1 MGSQKKGTKVVATS
15 GTADTVVGNP
25 VITEARVSISNF
37 KVQAVILALLG
48 FVFYANTFY
57 HEAAFD
63 DRMAITD
70 NEYVQAGV
78 AGIGD
83 ILTKDAYQSY
93 LEQRQGANQLA
104 GGRYRPLSLISFA
117 IEQQVMGVVHEK
129 ETPGEKESRIAGEMH
144 ERHVINVLLYIV
156 SVITLLYFLRTIVF
170 AGSPLPAFIAAVIF
184 AVHPLH
190 TEVVANVKSRDEILS
205 VLFISLT
212 FIKAFRYYDS
222 RKTRNLA
229 LALVF
234 FFCALLSKE
243 YAVTLVGLLPLSF
256 YLFRKESPGKSFK
269 AVIPY
274 LIPLA
279 AYVLIRMAAVSAAAE
294 GAEANVMNN
303 PYLLATGSQK
313 LASEML
319 VLLDYLR
326 LLVFPNILVAD
337 YSYNQL
343 PYANFANPLVW
354 LSIIVYVGLFI
365 GMCVLLLKRHVV
377 GFAIAFYLF
386 NLALVSNL
394 FFNIG
399 APMGERLVF
408 HSSVGFAIVVAW
420 LLWKGAA
427 RLGSALMTQGVLVPV
442 LVIITGLSAFKT
454 IDRNKDW
461 KNDETLFMHDVK
473 TAANSVLVNNNAAAA
488 CMTEAKKNRQNVLLR
503 DEWFTKAIR
512 YFTRAIAIYPQHINA
527 YLNRGVCYYNMGNAD
542 KALPDWDTVRK
553 YEPKKPELEKYL
565 AAAASYYNNKGVN
578 YGKSNK
584 ADSAIIAYQKSVEAS
599 PERPESWYYLAAAY
613 FATGHKVE
621 AKAAIEQSLHIAPT
635 YPEAVRLKAQMQ

>member
-234 FFCALLSKE
+234 FFCALLSK
-243 YAVTLVGLLPLSF
+243 
-256 YLFRKESPGKSFK
+256 
-269 AVIPY
+269 
-274 LIPLA
+274 
-279 AYVLIRMAAVSAAAE
+279 
-294 GAEANVMNN
+294 
-303 PYLLATGSQK
+303 
-313 LASEML
+313 
-319 VLLDYLR
+319 
-326 LLVFPNILVAD
+326 
-337 YSYNQL
+337 
-343 PYANFANPLVW
+343 
-354 LSIIVYVGLFI
+354 
-365 GMCVLLLKRHVV
+365 
-377 GFAIAFYLF
+377 
-386 NLALVSNL
+386 
-394 FFNIG
+394 
-399 APMGERLVF
+399 
-408 HSSVGFAIVVAW
+408 
-420 LLWKGAA
+420 
-427 RLGSALMTQGVLVPV
+427 
-442 LVIITGLSAFKT
+442 
-454 IDRNKDW
+454 
-461 KNDETLFMHDVK
+461 
-473 TAANSVLVNNNAAAA
+473 
-488 CMTEAKKNRQNVLLR
+488 
-503 DEWFTKAIR
+503 
-512 YFTRAIAIYPQHINA
+512 
-527 YLNRGVCYYNMGNAD
+527 
-542 KALPDWDTVRK
+542 
-553 YEPKKPELEKYL
+553 
-565 AAAASYYNNKGVN
+565 
-578 YGKSNK
+578 
-584 ADSAIIAYQKSVEAS
+584 
-599 PERPESWYYLAAAY
+599 
-613 FATGHKVE
+613 
-621 AKAAIEQSLHIAPT
+621 
-635 YPEAVRLKAQMQ
+635 